1 MEPRRMTDD
10 PVEEPP
16 QYVAAHVRDWLAD
29 DERLASL
36 DIRVRIMG
44 RKVFLSGT
52 VATDARRGI
61 VTDVV
66 AVSASG
72 TSPVP
77 PLELSTDPALV
88 LAGLALLGLVGAA
101 IVLSTTRAAFRE
113 GEAGRPKEADA

>member
-1 MEPRRMTDD
+1 MTDD

-66 AVSASG
+66 AVHLPDHEIHNEIVVVDYPEASPSEVE
-72 TSPVP
+72 T
-77 PLELSTDPALV
+77 LT
-88 LAGLALLGLVGAA
+88 
-101 IVLSTTRAAFRE
+101 
-113 GEAGRPKEADA
+113 